1 MSDYRRIGALVLIMS
16 VVALAIGGI
25 AIWVLYG
32 TAFDQK
38 RADLAQKAMG
48 RGQLIEVVLQLV
60 EAKNPLDDPLADT
73 IRMISDAHDAPQDYS
88 DMGEFLVGAGGAGP
102 NRIPDASCAFGRGQ
116 TGARAPR
123 FAACRAHAQGIGRDF
138 GHTHR
143 PRFPWCPCVG
153 GAPTDSRDRSWHC
166 RQRRIGG
173 HPRTLHS
180 GGFDRRRRR
189 VGSDRPGHRAV
200 FAGHQPND
208 PPPYLGPVAVRGPV

>member
-73 IRMISDAHDAPQDYS
+73 IRMISDAHDA
-88 DMGEFLVGAGGAGP
+88 
-102 NRIPDASCAFGRGQ
+102 RR
-116 TGARAPR
+116 AR
-123 FAACRAHAQGIGRDF
+123 
-138 GHTHR
+138 
-143 PRFPWCPCVG
+143 
-153 GAPTDSRDRSWHC
+153 
-166 RQRRIGG
+166 
-173 HPRTLHS
+173 
-180 GGFDRRRRR
+180 
-189 VGSDRPGHRAV
+189 
-200 FAGHQPND
+200 
-208 PPPYLGPVAVRGPV
+208 